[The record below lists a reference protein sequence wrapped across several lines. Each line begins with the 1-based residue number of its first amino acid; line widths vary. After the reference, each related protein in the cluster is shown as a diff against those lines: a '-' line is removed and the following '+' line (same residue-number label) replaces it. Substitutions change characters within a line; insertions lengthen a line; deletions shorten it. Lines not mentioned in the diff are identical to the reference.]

1 MTPEIASRIYG
12 IISKTSYVKLFEK
25 IQKKSVEYAHIR
37 AEFAL
42 ADRETQIE
50 MDPSRT
56 IVHNALIDCIKI
68 LARNMGA
75 AGEDVEWYRLLL
87 KGDRYEIGKF
97 ACWVHWYLSDE
108 A

>member
-12 IISKTSYVKLFEK
+12 TISKTSQVKLFEK
-25 IQKKSVEYAHIR
+25 TQKKAVEYAHIR

-50 MDPSRT
+50 MDPPRT
-56 IVHNALIDCIKI
+56 IVHNALIDCINI

-75 AGEDVEWYRLLL
+75 AGEDVEWHGLLRN
-87 KGDRYEIGKF
+87 DRYEIGKF
-97 ACWVHWYLSDE
+97 ACWVHWYLSDG

>member
-12 IISKTSYVKLFEK
+12 TISKSSHVKLFEK
-25 IQKKSVEYAHIR
+25 TQKKAVEYAHIR

-42 ADRETQIE
+42 ADRETQME
-50 MDPSRT
+50 MDPPRT
-56 IVHNALIDCIKI
+56 IVHNALIDCINI

-75 AGEDVEWYRLLL
+75 AGEDVEWYALL
-87 KGDRYEIGKF
+87 KDNRYEIGKF
-97 ACWVHWYLSDE
+97 ACWVHWYLSDG

>member
-12 IISKTSYVKLFEK
+12 TISKSSHVKLFEK
-25 IQKKSVEYAHIR
+25 TQKKAVEYAHIR

-42 ADRETQIE
+42 ADRETQME
-50 MDPSRT
+50 MDPPRT
-56 IVHNALIDCIKI
+56 IVHNALIDCINI

-75 AGEDVEWYRLLL
+75 TGEEVEWHGLFR
-87 KGDRYEIGKF
+87 GDRHEIGKF
-97 ACWVHWYLSDE
+97 ACWVHWYLSDG